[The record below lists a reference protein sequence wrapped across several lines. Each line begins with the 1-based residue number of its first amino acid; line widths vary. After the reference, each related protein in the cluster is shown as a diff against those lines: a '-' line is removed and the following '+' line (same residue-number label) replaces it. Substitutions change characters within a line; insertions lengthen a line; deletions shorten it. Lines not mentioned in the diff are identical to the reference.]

1 MLHKCLLVVVFAL
14 KKLDFDVAEVF
25 KAVVS
30 RRSNLN
36 ELVYMVVLQLYCLES
51 LDYQLLVD
59 FWSHVTVRDDALFSV
74 LLHLECAL

>member
-1 MLHKCLLVVVFAL
+1 MFAL

>member
-1 MLHKCLLVVVFAL
+1 MFAL

-36 ELVYMVVLQLYCLES
+36 ELVYVVVLQLYCLES

>member
-36 ELVYMVVLQLYCLES
+36 ELVYVVVLQLYCLES
-51 LDYQLLVD
+51 LNYQLLVD

>member
-36 ELVYMVVLQLYCLES
+36 ELVYVVVLQLYCLES

>member
-74 LLHLECAL
+74 LLHLECTL